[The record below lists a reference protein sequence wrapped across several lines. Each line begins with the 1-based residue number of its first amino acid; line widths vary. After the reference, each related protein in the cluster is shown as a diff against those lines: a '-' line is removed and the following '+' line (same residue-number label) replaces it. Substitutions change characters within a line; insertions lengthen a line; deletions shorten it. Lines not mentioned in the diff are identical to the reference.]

1 MKRSTF
7 GLCLGYGLIFFSCVV
22 MASGN
27 LIIASILFLFMMI
40 TSYLTAWALYWF
52 CEWLDGEEDN

>member
-1 MKRSTF
+1 
-7 GLCLGYGLIFFSCVV
+7 

-27 LIIASILFLFMMI
+27 LIIASIFFLFMMI
-40 TSYLTAWALYWF
+40 TGYLTAWALYWF